1 MYMISPLKV
10 EEEKRIVDNIIKD
23 VRNLFR
29 LRNENEAIKGK
40 IISDVRNL
48 FGLENEEED
57 YYKPVIVG
65 NFLRNNYIEHESNGD
80 RNKTLLNEEYLNKI
94 RPY

>member
-1 MYMISPLKV
+1 MISPLKV
-10 EEEKRIVDNIIKD
+10 EEEKRIVDNMIKD

-40 IISDVRNL
+40 IIRDIRNL
-48 FGLENEEED
+48 FGLENEEGD
-57 YYKPVIVG
+57 YYKPVTVG
-65 NFLRNNYIEHESNGD
+65 NFWRNNYIEYESNGY